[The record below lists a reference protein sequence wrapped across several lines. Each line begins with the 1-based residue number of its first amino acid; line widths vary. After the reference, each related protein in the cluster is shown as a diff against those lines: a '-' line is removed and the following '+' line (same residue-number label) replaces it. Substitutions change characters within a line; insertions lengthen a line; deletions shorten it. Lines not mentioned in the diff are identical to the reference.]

1 MANTATATL
10 RIESDGT
17 SAGTRVIGPD
27 GQLVGMVQRI
37 EIILGHNNL
46 CDAIIHFKKIPF
58 QFEGPVTLVEGVEL
72 P

>member
-1 MANTATATL
+1 MTQSVVSTL

-27 GQLVGMVQRI
+27 GSLIGLVQRI
-37 EIILGHNNL
+37 EIVVGNNDL

-58 QFEGPVTLVEGVEL
+58 QFKGPVTLVEGVDN